1 MSFYPSRR
9 HDNCPR
15 VGGAA
20 YDPEG
25 DRAFVGEWLAH
36 VAAGRIGG
44 GLGRAEA
51 APPADGAQTLEEIRA
66 VTLANERLICGDGR
80 LPIW

>member
-9 HDNCPR
+9 PENRPCVDGRPF
-15 VGGAA
+15 
-20 YDPEG
+20 DPEG

-51 APPADGAQTLEEIRA
+51 APQAAGAQTLEEIRA